1 MSPKLPLCGLRS
13 RGCSLLLA
21 YQPELLTFT
30 ALVGVAL
37 AIAVPVLRSFDIT
50 RPLTGIIVLGT
61 LVITLIVI
69 GLLNYRDGFPFDDER
84 DGDD

>member
-1 MSPKLPLCGLRS
+1 M
-13 RGCSLLLA
+13 LA
-21 YQPELLTFT
+21 YQPEILTFT
-30 ALVGVAL
+30 ALVGVVL
-37 AIAVPVLRSFDIT
+37 AFAVPVLRSFDIT

>member
-1 MSPKLPLCGLRS
+1 M
-13 RGCSLLLA
+13 LA
-21 YQPELLTFT
+21 YQPEILTFT
-30 ALVGVAL
+30 ALVGVVL

-69 GLLNYRDGFPFDDER
+69 GLLNYHDGFPFDDER